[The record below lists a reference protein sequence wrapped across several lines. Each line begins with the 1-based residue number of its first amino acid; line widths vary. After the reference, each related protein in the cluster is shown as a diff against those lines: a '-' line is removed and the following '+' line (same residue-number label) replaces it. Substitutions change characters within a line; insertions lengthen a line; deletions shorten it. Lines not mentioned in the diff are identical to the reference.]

1 MAKDFD
7 NRVEN
12 IKLMH
17 ETMLCMNNENAYM
30 TWIYDMPDCPS
41 EWDIEDIAEDMT
53 AYLDLVKTFIS
64 IVKRYGGAGLVAP
77 SRAVYDFQ
85 MKLGLGLEIFDAADM
100 TTERPTYAR

>member
-1 MAKDFD
+1 MSKDFD

>member
-1 MAKDFD
+1 MDMAKDFD

-30 TWIYDMPDCPS
+30 RWIYDMPDCPS

-53 AYLDLVKTFIS
+53 AYLDLAKTFLS
-64 IVKRYGGAGLVAP
+64 IVKRYGGGGLFEP

-85 MKLGLGLEIFDAADM
+85 MSLGLGLEVFGIVHDA
-100 TTERPTYAR
+100 RPTYAR

>member
-1 MAKDFD
+1 MAKYFD

-30 TWIYDMPDCPS
+30 RWIYDMPDCPS

>member
-30 TWIYDMPDCPS
+30 RWIYDMPDCPS

-53 AYLDLVKTFIS
+53 AYLDLVKTFLS
-64 IVKRYGGAGLVAP
+64 IVKRYGGAGLVEP
-77 SRAVYDFQ
+77 TREVFDFQ
-85 MKLGLGLEIFDAADM
+85 MSLGLGLQIFGAVHG
-100 TTERPTYAR
+100 ERPTYAR

>member
-1 MAKDFD
+1 MSKDFD

-30 TWIYDMPDCPS
+30 RWIYDMPDCPS